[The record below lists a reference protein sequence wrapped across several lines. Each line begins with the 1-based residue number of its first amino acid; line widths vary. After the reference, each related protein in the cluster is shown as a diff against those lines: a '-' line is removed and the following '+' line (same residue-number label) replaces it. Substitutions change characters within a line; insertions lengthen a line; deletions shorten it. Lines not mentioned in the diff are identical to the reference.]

1 MSNVLSWRT
10 LLLGFLSWALPFV
23 ASAAFFDRTGGLVLP
38 QPLFKSL
45 MIVIFGGV
53 GALLLV
59 LAFRR
64 VAPTLANGVAL
75 GVCWLVVNLALDFAI
90 LVPMARMDGGVYL
103 QDIGLRYLLIP
114 IMGAAIGAAASQA
127 R

>member
-1 MSNVLSWRT
+1 MSWLWNWRT
-10 LLLGFLSWALPFV
+10 LLLGVASWGIPFV
-23 ASAAFFDRTGGLVLP
+23 ASFVLFDRSGALALP

-45 MIVIFGGV
+45 MIVIFGSV

-59 LAFRR
+59 AAFRR
-64 VAPTLANGVAL
+64 VAPTLANGAAL
-75 GVCWLVVNLALDFAI
+75 GLCLLTINLGLDFAI
-90 LVPMARMDGGVYL
+90 LMPMTHMSGGAYL

-114 IMGAAIGAAASQA
+114 NMAMAIGAVAERA